1 MLRTRLA
8 LLALAAGLS
17 LTSGC
22 MNFPRPF
29 GCFGSGG
36 SCCPPANGCCDG
48 MVASFGGVVG
58 TPCCGGTVGTPCC
71 GSHAAPPGVVE
82 GPVLL
87 PQNGAPPVN
96 GGNGVLTPIPNPNP
110 NLVPL
115 PHAPATPYT
124 P

>member
-8 LLALAAGLS
+8 SLALAAGLS

-36 SCCPPANGCCDG
+36 GCCCPPANGCCDG
-48 MVASFGGVVG
+48 VVASFGGVVG
-58 TPCCGGTVGTPCC
+58 TPCCA
-71 GSHAAPPGVVE
+71 SHAGPPGAVE
-82 GPVLL
+82 GPMLL
-87 PQNGAPPVN
+87 PQNGAPPV
-96 GGNGVLTPIPNPNP
+96 GVGNGVLTPIPNPH
-110 NLVPL
+110 LVPL
-115 PHAPATPYT
+115 PQAPATPYT

>member
-8 LLALAAGLS
+8 SLALVAGLS

-22 MNFPRPF
+22 MNFWRSW
-29 GCFGSGG
+29 GCGSGG
-36 SCCPPANGCCDG
+36 CCPPANGCCDG
-48 MVASFGGVVG
+48 VVAGFGGVA
-58 TPCCGGTVGTPCC
+58 GTPCC

-82 GPVLL
+82 GPMLL

-96 GGNGVLTPIPNPNP
+96 GGNGVLTPIPNPN
-110 NLVPL
+110 LVPL

-124 P
+124 PGS

>member
-8 LLALAAGLS
+8 WLALTAGLS

-36 SCCPPANGCCDG
+36 CCCPPANGCCDG
-48 MVASFGGVVG
+48 VVASFGGVA
-58 TPCCGGTVGTPCC
+58 GTPCC
-71 GSHAAPPGVVE
+71 GSHAAMPGAVE
-82 GPVLL
+82 GPVLM
-87 PQNGAPPVN
+87 PHNGAPPVSVGN
-96 GGNGVLTPIPNPNP
+96 GAPPVGGGNGVLTPIPNPN
-110 NLVPL
+110 LVPP